1 MSQEI
6 YCSTEGVTTQGR
18 YQFAID
24 ETRLFTP
31 DVPTGEVKVVLIVDD
46 AGVMAKIPARDFI
59 ALSDVTVSP
68 VTNRLVFQFKCYPD
82 NSERNMRSQRQIA
95 RQKLFQ
101 DNIVWRR
108 WIKK

>member
-6 YCSTEGVTTQGR
+6 YCSTERASTQGR

-24 ETRLFTP
+24 ETRLFAN
-31 DVPTGEVKVVLIVDD
+31 DVPTGEIKVVLIVDD

>member
-1 MSQEI
+1 
-6 YCSTEGVTTQGR
+6 
-18 YQFAID
+18 
-24 ETRLFTP
+24 
-31 DVPTGEVKVVLIVDD
+31 
-46 AGVMAKIPARDFI
+46 MAKIPARDFI

>member
-6 YCSTEGVTTQGR
+6 YCSTERASTQGR

-24 ETRLFTP
+24 ETRLFAN
-31 DVPTGEVKVVLIVDD
+31 DVPTGEIKVVLIVDD

-101 DNIVWRR
+101 DSIVWRR